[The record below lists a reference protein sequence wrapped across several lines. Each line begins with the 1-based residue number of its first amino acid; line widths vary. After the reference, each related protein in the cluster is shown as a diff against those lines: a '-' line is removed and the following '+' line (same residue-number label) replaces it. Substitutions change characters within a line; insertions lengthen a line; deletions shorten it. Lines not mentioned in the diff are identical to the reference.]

1 MKEKILMLCYRRPY
15 PVISGAEIRMFQFIE
30 VLSEYYQ
37 VDVLYLDES
46 RDESR
51 DEPDLSGL
59 AQKTGLALPFRVSKF
74 RRLVQSALVYCFEN
88 KPLQIG
94 YFHSA
99 SMQKWVNAHAK
110 EYPLILCM
118 HVRTVEYALQ
128 AKKKGRLSPDCK
140 LYLDGIDAISMH
152 YLHTY
157 QVSKGIKK
165 LINGMEYR
173 RMKQYEKT
181 AFESVDCSTLISERD
196 REYIVDELKADCAP
210 KLIYN
215 YAIDFGY
222 NPQVTSKPCT
232 LFFMGKMNY
241 RPNVDAVTHFVKNVY
256 CRLKSD
262 FPTLQFHIAGGNATD
277 EIKKLQSY
285 DGVKVCGFIDNPSEE
300 MQKATLVVAPM
311 ISGSGLQNKI
321 VQAMYLG
328 CPVVT
333 TTIGADGLAD
343 VREDEL
349 LIAKDDEQ
357 LYQILKTYLAPDKEA
372 ERKQIGNCARN
383 YIMNH
388 YSYANVKKQIEEA
401 FSINTKDV

>member
-30 VLSEYYQ
+30 VLAEYYR

-46 RDESR
+46 H

-59 AQKTGLALPFRVSKF
+59 TQKTGFALPFRVSKF
-74 RRLVQSALVYCFEN
+74 RRLAQSAFAYVFDN

-94 YFHSA
+94 YFHSV
-99 SMQKWVNAHAK
+99 SMQKWINAHAK
-110 EYPLILCM
+110 EYPMILCM

-128 AKKKGRLSPDCK
+128 AKRKGKLSPDCK

-157 QVSKGIKK
+157 QISKGIKK
-165 LINGMEYR
+165 IINGMEYR

-181 AFESVDCSTLISERD
+181 AFETVDRSTLISERD
-196 REYIVDELKADCAP
+196 REYIVDELKADCSP
-210 KLIYN
+210 RLIYN

-222 NPQVTSKPCT
+222 NPQITQKPYT

-241 RPNVDAVTHFVKNVY
+241 QPNVDAITHFVPAVY
-256 CRLKSD
+256 DRLKAD
-262 FPTLQFHIAGGNATD
+262 FPALQFHIAGGYATD
-277 EIKKLQSY
+277 EIKKLQSH
-285 DGVKVCGFIDNPSEE
+285 DGVRVCGFIDNPSEE
-300 MQKATLVVAPM
+300 MQRATLVVAPM

-343 VREDEL
+343 VRKEEL
-349 LIAKDDEQ
+349 LVAEDDEQ

-372 ERKQIGNCARN
+372 ERRLIGNRARE
-383 YIMNH
+383 YIMTH
-388 YSYANVKKQIEEA
+388 YSYSNVKKQIEEA